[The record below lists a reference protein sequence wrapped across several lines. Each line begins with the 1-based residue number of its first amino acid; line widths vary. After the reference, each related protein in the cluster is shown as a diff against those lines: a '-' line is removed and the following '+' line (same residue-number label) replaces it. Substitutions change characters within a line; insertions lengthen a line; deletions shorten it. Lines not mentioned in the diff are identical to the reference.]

1 MNKPYIRRKL
11 EKKILKYLS
20 APEILAIVGP
30 RQSGKTTLMKHIF
43 KSLQKAVFLT
53 FDDKKILN
61 LFSQSPDEF
70 IELYI
75 KTNKYIFLDEF
86 HYAKA
91 GGKILKYIIDT
102 TDNKKIII
110 SCSSSADLTIQ
121 AIKYLVGRVFVFN
134 LWPFDFD
141 EFLNFKN
148 PNLFALFSKK
158 KKPIPQYAKSVSSVN
173 FGAEIITQLK
183 KYYQEY
189 AIFGG
194 YPRVVLT
201 QDKEEKII
209 VLKNIY
215 NTYFLREVKDI
226 LGLADDYKL
235 TQMIKALALQIGNL
249 VDYDEIRRVSNLS
262 FPTMKKYLNF
272 LEKTYISL
280 FIKPYFKNK
289 RTEIVKNPKTY
300 FFDSGLR
307 NFVVEDFR
315 KIQDR
320 PDGGALLENAVAMQL
335 IKQDL
340 NFNFWRNKQ
349 KSEVDFVISMLNNK
363 KLALEIKTSFK
374 KSDSQTKSTRHF
386 MSEHP
391 EIPLIFCSFEFAPGI
406 NKQVLF
412 IPMI

>member
-1 MNKPYIRRKL
+1 MNELYISRKL
-11 EKKILKYLS
+11 EKKILKYLKT
-20 APEILAIVGP
+20 PEIIAVVGP

-43 KSLQKAVFLT
+43 NGLKKAVFLT

-75 KTNKYIFLDEF
+75 APYEYVFLDEF
-86 HYAKA
+86 HFAKA

-110 SCSSSADLTIQ
+110 SGSSSADLTIQ

-141 EFLNFKN
+141 EFLKFKN
-148 PNLFALFSKK
+148 PNLFALFSQKK
-158 KKPIPQYAKSVSSVN
+158 KSLFQYAKNISSVN
-173 FGAEIITQLK
+173 FGSEVITELK

-201 QDKEEKII
+201 SDREEKIT

-226 LGLADDYKL
+226 LGLADDYRL

-249 VDYDEIRRVSNLS
+249 VDYEEIRRISNLS

-280 FIKPYFKNK
+280 FVKPYFKNK

-300 FFDSGLR
+300 FFDNGLR
-307 NFVVEDFR
+307 NFIVEDFR

-320 PDGGALLENAVAMQL
+320 TDGGALLENGVAMQL

-340 NFNFWRNKQ
+340 NFKFWRNKQ
-349 KSEVDFVISMLNNK
+349 KSEIDFVVFASDNK
-363 KLALEIKTSFK
+363 KIALEIKTNFK
-374 KSDSQTKSTRHF
+374 KSDSQTKSASHF
-386 MSEHP
+386 QSEHS
-391 EIPLIFCSFEFAPGI
+391 EIALRFCSFEFASEI
-406 NKQVLF
+406 KNQALF

>member
-1 MNKPYIRRKL
+1 MNEPYVSRKL
-11 EKKILKYLS
+11 EKKILKYLKT
-20 APEILAIVGP
+20 PEIIAIVGP
-30 RQSGKTTLMKHIF
+30 RQGGKTTLMKHIF
-43 KSLQKAVFLT
+43 KGLKKAVFLA

-61 LFSQSPDEF
+61 LFSQNTDEF

-75 KTNKYIFLDEF
+75 KPNKYIFLDEF
-86 HYAKA
+86 HYAKK

-102 TDNKKIII
+102 TDDKKIII
-110 SCSSSADLTIQ
+110 SGSSSAEITIQ
-121 AIKYLVGRVFVFN
+121 AIKYLVGRIFVFN

-141 EFLNFKN
+141 EFLKFKN
-148 PNLFALFSKK
+148 PNLFTLYSRK
-158 KKPIPQYAKSVSSVN
+158 KKPIIQYAKQNSRLS
-173 FGAEIITQLK
+173 FGVDVTEELK

-189 AIFGG
+189 VIFGG

-201 QDKEEKII
+201 SDREEKIT

-235 TQMIKALALQIGNL
+235 TQMIKALALQVGNL
-249 VDYDEIRRVSNLS
+249 VDYEEIRRVSNLS
-262 FPTMKKYLNF
+262 FPTLKKYLNF

-280 FIKPYFKNK
+280 FVKPYFKNK
-289 RTEIVKNPKTY
+289 RIEIVKNPKIY

-340 NFNFWRNKQ
+340 SFNFWRNKQ
-349 KSEVDFVISMLNNK
+349 KSEIDFVVFASDNK
-363 KLALEIKTSFK
+363 KIALEIKSSFR
-374 KSDSQTKSTRHF
+374 KSDIKTKSAHHF
-386 MSEHP
+386 QSEHP
-391 EIPLIFCSFEFAPGI
+391 DIALMFCSFEFTPEI
-406 NKQVLF
+406 RKQALF
-412 IPMI
+412 VPMI